1 MKRDMI
7 KIIEAINYVINIFQ
21 EAPTAEPEGPM
32 SKALRSLAYEINE
45 QVEKM
50 EDFPVLQKIYNEF
63 HSLLLELW
71 VQEQEDKLRDRK
83 EIKSK
88 INQIFEKVFK
98 G

>member
-32 SKALRSLAYEINE
+32 SKALRGLAYEINE

-71 VQEQEDKLRDRK
+71 VQEQEDKLRNRK
-83 EIKSK
+83 EIKNK
-88 INQIFEKVFK
+88 INQILEKVFK

>member
-1 MKRDMI
+1 MKKDMI
-7 KIIEAINYVINIFQ
+7 EIIGAINYVINIFLV
-21 EAPTAEPEGPM
+21 APTAEPEGPM